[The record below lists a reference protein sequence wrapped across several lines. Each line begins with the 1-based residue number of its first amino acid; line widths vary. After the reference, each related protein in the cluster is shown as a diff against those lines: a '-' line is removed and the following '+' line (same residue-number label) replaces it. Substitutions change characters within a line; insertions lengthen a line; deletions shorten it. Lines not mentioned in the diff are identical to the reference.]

1 MKLSKA
7 AILAL
12 RGLGPDEKKNLAK
25 VLDVSDKT
33 LYRYISDNDDNLT
46 KAAALEFIRDKTGL
60 SDDEILE
67 KEPSEVKEPQ
77 N

>member
-12 RGLGPDEKKNLAK
+12 RGTGPEVKDALAAVLGI
-25 VLDVSDKT
+25 STKT

-46 KAAALEFIRDKTGL
+46 KAAALEFIRKETGL
-60 SDDEILE
+60 GDSEILE
-67 KEPSEVKEPQ
+67 NEVEGATK
-77 N
+77 

>member
-12 RGLGPDEKKNLAK
+12 RGSGSEVKEALAEVLG
-25 VLDVSDKT
+25 VSTQT
-33 LYRYISDNDDNLT
+33 LYRYISNNDDNLT
-46 KAAALEFIRDKTGL
+46 KAAALDFIRKETGL
-60 SDDEILE
+60 GDAEILE
-67 KEPSEVKEPQ
+67 SVGAE

>member
-12 RGLGPDEKKNLAK
+12 RGLGPREKDALADL
-25 VLDVSDKT
+25 LDVSKKT
-33 LYRYISDNDDNLT
+33 LYRYISDNDDSLT
-46 KAAALEFIRDKTGL
+46 KAASLEYIRFKTGL

-67 KEPSEVKEPQ
+67 KESEVKEPQ
-77 N
+77 

>member
-12 RGLGPDEKKNLAK
+12 KGTGPEVKDALAAVLG
-25 VLDVSDKT
+25 VSSKT
-33 LYRYISDNDDNLT
+33 LYRYINNNDDSLT
-46 KAAALEFIRDKTGL
+46 KAAALEFIRKETGL
-60 SDDEILE
+60 PDSEILE
-67 KEPSEVKEPQ
+67 VQTEGAQ

>member
-12 RGLGPDEKKNLAK
+12 RGSGPEVKDALAAVLG
-25 VLDVSDKT
+25 VSTKT

-46 KAAALEFIRDKTGL
+46 KAAALDFIGREIGLGSSELLEETGAKA
-60 SDDEILE
+60 ST
-67 KEPSEVKEPQ
+67 K
-77 N
+77 

>member
-12 RGLGPDEKKNLAK
+12 RGTGPEVKDALAAVLGI
-25 VLDVSDKT
+25 STKT

-46 KAAALEFIRDKTGL
+46 KAAALEFIRKETGL
-60 SDDEILE
+60 GDSEILE
-67 KEPSEVKEPQ
+67 NEIEGAAK
-77 N
+77 